1 MNFKKSYL
9 EIAAYAVERAKR
21 SAAAKGEGA
30 VEAEA
35 CVVDTESIQV
45 NVSGRAV
52 EQMSAVKEAGIGV
65 RVLRDGKMAFGST
78 NDLSK
83 GAVKDLVEGLVKKAV
98 YHTADEFHVIPG
110 VEDGAVGG
118 GIGAAGYAG
127 AAELANYDPRVA
139 ETPVQDKV
147 ARALRMEAAGLD
159 ASPKIAGSM
168 MAIYQDAASFTYL
181 ANSKGLSGWHR
192 QSGCGGGAEFTAVD
206 GEARESGSF
215 VQGAVRWE
223 EFDPEKVGR
232 KAAENAL
239 SMLGAKPVPSA
250 EVPLVVSPEIGTELW
265 SFVAGMLSADD
276 VQKGRSL
283 FADKIGSEVAA
294 KGFTLV
300 DDGRRKG
307 GMATA
312 PVDGEGVATQ
322 TTPLIVDGV
331 LKTYLYDCYTARKGG
346 ARSTGNRS
354 RSGYGSA
361 GGVGTTN
368 LYLQPG
374 DVGPEEIIAGVDRGF
389 YITVVLGLHAAIDT
403 ASGDFSIPA
412 AGFMIEKGR
421 KTFPVRGVTIGGNLF
436 ELLRAVDKVGSD
448 LTWFQTVGSPTVLVS
463 HVKLGGS

>member
-9 EIAAYAVERAKR
+9 DIAQYAVEWATR
-21 SAAAKGEGA
+21 SAAAKGAG

-52 EQMSAVKEAGIGV
+52 EQMNAVKEAGIGV

-83 GAVKDLVEGLVKKAV
+83 GAVRDLVEGLVKKAV
-98 YHTADEFHVIPG
+98 FHTADEFHVIPG
-110 VEDGAVGG
+110 AEDGAIDGG
-118 GIGAAGYAG
+118 GATGYAG

-139 ETPVQDKV
+139 ETPVQEKV
-147 ARALRMEAAGLD
+147 GRALRMEAAGLD

-168 MAIYQDAASFTYL
+168 MAVYQDAASFIYL
-181 ANSKGLSGWHR
+181 AGSKGLTGWHH
-192 QSGCGGGAEFTAVD
+192 QSGCGGGVEFTAVE

-215 VQGAVRWE
+215 VQGAVRWAD
-223 EFDPEKVGR
+223 FDPEKVGR

-239 SMLGAKPVPSA
+239 GMLGAKPIPSA
-250 EVPLVVSPEIGTELW
+250 ELPLVISPEIGTELW
-265 SFVAGMLSADD
+265 SFVAGMLSADE

-283 FADKIGSEVAA
+283 FAGKIGSEVAA

-322 TTPLIVDGV
+322 TTPLVMDGV
-331 LKTYLYDCYTARKGG
+331 LKTYLHNSYTARKGKT
-346 ARSTGNRS
+346 RSTGNHG

-368 LYLQPG
+368 LYLKPG
-374 DVGPEEIIAGVDRGF
+374 DAAPEAILAGIDRGF
-389 YITVVLGLHAAIDT
+389 YLTVVLGLHAAIDT

-436 ELLRAVDKVGSD
+436 ELLKAVDKVGSD

-463 HVKLGGS
+463 RVKLGGS